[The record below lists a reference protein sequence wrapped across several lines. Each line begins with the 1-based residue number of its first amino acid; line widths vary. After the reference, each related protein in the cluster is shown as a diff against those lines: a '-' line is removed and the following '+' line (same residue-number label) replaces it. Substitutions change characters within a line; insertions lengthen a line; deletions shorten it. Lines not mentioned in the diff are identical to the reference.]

1 MNKETELFLRLEKGD
16 ESARAEIVQGCQR
29 LVAKIAHS
37 YVRKSKFSLSEL
49 MAEGYVGLLQ
59 AIEKFNRKKAA
70 KEKVKFSSYAYW
82 WIRRY
87 ITRTVTQGQSI
98 LAVPENT
105 SELMS
110 QYSHFSDIVTQELGR
125 EPTDAEVQEG
135 LALTNGQMKRVVRRR
150 DLKEVSFDST
160 VSVDKENRTLAE
172 VIGDESKEGTT
183 KIRKVV
189 KHLEDEV
196 FLEKLFSVLTPL
208 EKETITLKFGLE
220 NQIPLSYQK
229 VARVLEKR
237 FKRSISRQRVHQIVT
252 IALQKLKKKNKGKA
266 SFGGINGKG
275 KVAGFN
281 P

>member
-16 ESARAEIVQGCQR
+16 ESARAELVQSCQR

-49 MAEGYVGLLQ
+49 MAEGYVGLLK

-87 ITRTVTQGQSI
+87 ITRAVTQGQFL
-98 LAVPENT
+98 LAIPENV
-105 SELMS
+105 SGLMS

-135 LALTNGQMKRVVRRR
+135 LALTDNQMERVVRRR
-150 DLKEVSFDST
+150 NLKQVSFDSP
-160 VSVDKENRTLAE
+160 VSGDKENRPLSE
-172 VIGDESKEGTT
+172 VIGDERKEGT
-183 KIRKVV
+183 KIQKVV
-189 KHLEDEV
+189 KHLEDEAV
-196 FLEKLFSVLTPL
+196 LEKLFSVLTPL
-208 EKETITLKFGLE
+208 EKEAVTLKFGLE

-237 FKRSISRQRVHQIVT
+237 FKRTISRQRVHQIVT
-252 IALQKLKKKNKGKA
+252 IALQKLKEIPRQLRCHP
-266 SFGGINGKG
+266 F
-275 KVAGFN
+275 
-281 P
+281 

>member
-16 ESARAEIVQGCQR
+16 ESARAEIVQVCQR
-29 LVAKIAHS
+29 LVAKVARN
-37 YVRKSKFSLSEL
+37 YVRKSKFSVSEL

-87 ITRTVTQGQSI
+87 VIRAVTQGQSL

-110 QYSHFSDIVTQELGR
+110 QYSHFSDIITQELGR
-125 EPTDAEVQEG
+125 EPTDAEVQKG
-135 LALTNGQMKRVVRRR
+135 LALTNGQMKRFVRRR

-160 VSVDKENRTLAE
+160 VSRDKENRTLSE
-172 VIGDESKEGTT
+172 VIGDESKEGTSR
-183 KIRKVV
+183 IQKVV
-189 KHLEDEV
+189 KRLEDEGI
-196 FLEKLFSVLTPL
+196 LEKLFSVLTPL
-208 EKETITLKFGLE
+208 EKEAITLKFGLE

-229 VARVLEKR
+229 VGKKLS
-237 FKRSISRQRVHQIVT
+237 RSLSRQRVHQIVT
-252 IALQKLKKKNKGKA
+252 IALQKLKKKNKGKT
-266 SFGGINGKG
+266 SFLE
-275 KVAGFN
+275 A
-281 P
+281 